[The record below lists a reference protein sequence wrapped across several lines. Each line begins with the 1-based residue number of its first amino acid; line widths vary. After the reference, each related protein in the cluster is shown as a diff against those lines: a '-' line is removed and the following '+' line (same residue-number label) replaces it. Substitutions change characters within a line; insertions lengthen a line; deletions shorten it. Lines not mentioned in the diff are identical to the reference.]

1 MKTTIKQEIKCLDKE
16 IESLNIALIALE
28 IQLEISKLLRKS
40 HPSNAQT
47 LKTQTSRTFWIG
59 QLSPKVGLKSQLDL
73 CTVDLGL
80 LANAL
85 ESRHAHQFTLN
96 ALFIRQGEPVSDL
109 SLEEIA
115 TFIYQ
120 QESGYCS
127 IPFPLVR
134 SEAA

>member
-1 MKTTIKQEIKCLDKE
+1 MEPTIRKE
-16 IESLNIALIALE
+16 IECLNIDLIALE
-28 IQLEISKLLRKS
+28 IQLDISELLQKS
-40 HPSNAQT
+40 HRFKVQV
-47 LKTQTSRTFWIG
+47 LKNQASGEFWIG

-85 ESRHAHQFTLN
+85 ERRYAHQFTLH
-96 ALFIRQGEPVSDL
+96 ALFIRKGEPVSDL

-120 QESGYCS
+120 QKSS
-127 IPFPLVR
+127 AASMPFRQAML
-134 SEAA
+134 AAA